1 LQSSAPSSPPAISV
15 IIPVFN
21 GDATIGDCLAKL
33 YASTFRDFEAI
44 VVDDASTD
52 RTAAIVEGFPC
63 RLIACPKNSG
73 QSAAR
78 NLGAAQSAGGILF
91 FLDADILVARDS
103 LSEIARAMAERP
115 EISALFG
122 SFAST
127 TMPGN
132 FAAVYKN
139 LRHHYTHQTSNEE
152 AATFC
157 GGFGAIRREAF
168 FAAGGFNP
176 TQRFM
181 EDVELG
187 YRLHRAGHRIW
198 LHKRLLFIH
207 CKHYT
212 LAKLIHADVFG
223 RAIPWTRLM
232 LDSRLFRSDLNTQAH
247 NVWSLPLSYLLLAA
261 LLVPM
266 LWLPVALPLIGVL
279 LWLNRGFLGF
289 TLRERGWFFAVRA
302 ALMCW
307 LGYLYSG
314 VGALLGLL
322 LPRR

>member
-1 LQSSAPSSPPAISV
+1 M
-15 IIPVFN
+15 
-21 GDATIGDCLAKL
+21 
-33 YASTFRDFEAI
+33 
-44 VVDDASTD
+44 
-52 RTAAIVEGFPC
+52 
-63 RLIACPKNSG
+63 
-73 QSAAR
+73 AR

-91 FLDADILVARDS
+91 FLDADILVAPDS

-127 TMPGN
+127 TMPDN

-168 FAAGGFNP
+168 FAVGGFNP
-176 TQRFM
+176 NQRFM
-181 EDVELG
+181 EDIDLG

-198 LHKRLLFIH
+198 LHKRLQFIH

-212 LAKLIHADVFG
+212 LAKLIHADIFG
-223 RAIPWTRLM
+223 RAVPWTRLM
-232 LDSRLFRSDLNTQAH
+232 LDSRVFRSDLNTQAH
-247 NVWSLPLSYLLLAA
+247 NVWSLPLSYLLLAT
-261 LLVPM
+261 LFVPM
-266 LWLPVALPLIGVL
+266 LWLPVTLPLAAML
-279 LWLNRGFLGF
+279 LWLNRGFLGV
-289 TLRERGWFFAVRA
+289 TRRERGWFFAVRA

-314 VGALLGLL
+314 IGALLGLL